1 MWYKTARV
9 FAVLLVIFFI
19 LWMFSF
25 LSFISLLHLGPTEDS
40 VLITELNSNRFDS
53 WHDGD
58 DDRNRVYHFDWMARG
73 TPPI

>member
-1 MWYKTARV
+1 MPTATTTREDSLSKMAQNHPHD
-9 FAVLLVIFFI
+9 FTKRLFI

-40 VLITELNSNRFDS
+40 VLITELTAIVSLV
-53 WHDGD
+53 GMM
-58 DDRNRVYHFDWMARG
+58 DWMARG